1 MIARRDTIVFAAATA
16 LTSTAGA
23 QTPAQTSPTPTST
36 LEQVAQY
43 EMQGTGVACSRD
55 GRIFICFPRWE
66 QDVPVSV
73 AELRNGQLIP
83 YPNTEWNAWRNAQ
96 PLSAKD
102 HFVCVQSV
110 TVDPQG
116 FLWILDPAA
125 PGLEFIIPD
134 GPKMLKVDLRTNQI
148 VQAIHF
154 GTDAAPQGSYL
165 NDVRVSPD
173 GRWAYLT
180 DSGATGALVVVDLH
194 AGRPMR
200 LLAGDP
206 STQAESGVKVAV
218 NGRELRRPDG
228 RGVKFS
234 ADSLALT
241 TDGKAL
247 YWQALT
253 GHTLYAADTASLQ
266 GGQPKVRAVSSTMVA
281 DGYWIARDGRFYT
294 TSPEDNSVKL
304 RRPDHSLQNVVQD
317 ERLLWPDSMAEMAD
331 GSLLVTASDIQD
343 MAMWHDKGS
352 TRTQPYRLFR
362 FKPPPKS

>member
-1 MIARRDTIVFAAATA
+1 MIARRDALVFAAATA
-16 LTSTAGA
+16 LTGTAAA
-23 QTPAQTSPTPTST
+23 QAPAPTST

-43 EMQGTGVACSRD
+43 EMQGTGVACARD
-55 GRIFICFPRWE
+55 SRIFLCFPRWE
-66 QDVPVSV
+66 QDVPISV
-73 AELRNGQLIP
+73 AELKNGQLTP
-83 YPNTEWNAWRNAQ
+83 YPNAEWNAWRNAQ
-96 PLSAKD
+96 PLNPKD
-102 HFVCVQSV
+102 HFICVQSV

-134 GPKMLKVDLRTNQI
+134 GPKLLKVDLKTNQI

-180 DSGATGALVVVDLH
+180 DSGATGALVVVDLR
-194 AGRPMR
+194 AGKVLR

-206 STQAESGVKVAV
+206 STQVQPGVKVV
-218 NGRELRRPDG
+218 VDGQELRRPDG
-228 RGVKFS
+228 RGPQFA
-234 ADSLALT
+234 ADSIALT
-241 TDGKAL
+241 TDGKTL

-253 GHTLYAADTASLQ
+253 GHTLYSADAASLQ
-266 GGQPKVRAVSSTMVA
+266 TGEPNVHTVGPTVVA

-304 RRPDHSLQNVVQD
+304 RRPDHSLQIVVQD
-317 ERLLWPDSMAEMAD
+317 ERLLWPDSMAEMPD

-343 MAMWHDKGS
+343 MAIWHAKGS

-362 FKPPPKS
+362 FKPPPRS

>member
-1 MIARRDTIVFAAATA
+1 MIARRDTLVFAAATA
-16 LTSTAGA
+16 VTGPAGA
-23 QTPAQTSPTPTST
+23 QAPAGPST

-55 GRIFICFPRWE
+55 GRIFLCFPRWE

-73 AELRNGQLIP
+73 AELKDGQLSP
-83 YPNTEWNAWRNAQ
+83 YPNAEWNAWRNAK
-96 PLSAKD
+96 PLSPKD
-102 HFVCVQSV
+102 HFICVQSV

-116 FLWILDPAA
+116 YLWILDPAA
-125 PGLEFIIPD
+125 PGLEFIVPD
-134 GPKMLKVDLRTNQI
+134 GPKMLKVDLKTDQI
-148 VQAIHF
+148 VQAVHF

-173 GRWAYLT
+173 GHWAYLT
-180 DSGATGALVVVDLH
+180 DSGATGALVVVDLRSGK
-194 AGRPMR
+194 ATR

-206 STQAESGVKVAV
+206 STQPQSGVKVTV
-218 NGRELRRPDG
+218 NGHELHRPDG
-228 RGVKFS
+228 RGVKFA

-241 TDGKAL
+241 TDGTTL

-253 GHTLYAADTASLQ
+253 GRTLYSADTASLQ
-266 GGQPKVRAVSSTMVA
+266 AGKPDVRTVSPTVVA

-304 RRPDHSLQNVVQD
+304 RRPDHSLQTVVQD
-317 ERLLWPDSMAEMAD
+317 GRLLWPDSMAEMPD

-352 TRTQPYRLFR
+352 TRTQPYMLFR
-362 FKPPPKS
+362 FAPPPKA

>member
-1 MIARRDTIVFAAATA
+1 MIARRDAIVFAAATA
-16 LTSTAGA
+16 VTGA
-23 QTPAQTSPTPTST
+23 ASAQAPTPTSA

-55 GRIFICFPRWE
+55 GRIFLCFPRWE

-73 AELRNGQLIP
+73 AELKNGQLTP
-83 YPNTEWNAWRNAQ
+83 YPNMEWNAWRNVQ

-102 HFVCVQSV
+102 HFICVQSV

-180 DSGATGALVVVDLH
+180 DSGATGALVVVDLR
-194 AGRPMR
+194 AGKVMR

-206 STQAESGVKVAV
+206 STQAQPGVKVV
-218 NGRELRRPDG
+218 VDGQELRRPDG
-228 RGVKFS
+228 RGPQFA
-234 ADSLALT
+234 ADSIALT

-247 YWQALT
+247 YWQALV
-253 GHTLYAADTASLQ
+253 GNTLYATDTASLQ
-266 GGQPKVRAVSSTMVA
+266 GGQPNVRNVGPTVVA

-304 RRPDHSLQNVVQD
+304 RRSDRSLQIVVQD
-317 ERLLWPDSMAEMAD
+317 ERLLWPDSMAEMPD
-331 GSLLVTASDIQD
+331 GSLLVTASQIPT
-343 MAMWHDKGS
+343 MAIWHSKGS

-362 FKPPPKS
+362 FKPPPRS